1 MIQITDKAKCC
12 GCTACYNICPKK
24 AIKMVEDEEGFLYPK
39 VDTETCIKCGVCD
52 KVCPITQNK
61 NKDCKDMPLKAYVVR
76 NKDEEILTNSASGG
90 FFSAIAKYVLR
101 KGGCVFGAIYNEKM
115 EVVHYGTEREDE
127 LVKFQSSKYVQS
139 ALKDTFIEVGEKLFA
154 GKLVCFSGTP
164 CQVAG
169 LKNWLSKDY
178 DNLITVDLICHGVPS
193 PLLWR
198 EYLKYQ
204 KKKFGS
210 EIVDSNFRNKDYG
223 YHNGTLKLNFKNKK
237 IHHGSSRNDI
247 MMKCFFGE
255 ISSRPS
261 CYQCAFKQAR
271 HISDFTIFDCWHA
284 DKLVETIENDDK
296 GYTNLFINSAEGLE
310 ILSQLKSYLDV
321 YETDAELAIQYDGPM
336 VRKSAVAHPMRD
348 RFLKEISLNGLE
360 NAVKKYIPIFTKDRL
375 IVSTKSM
382 LYQLGLL
389 QIAKNIAKK
398 LHI

>member
-1 MIQITDKAKCC
+1 
-12 GCTACYNICPKK
+12 
-24 AIKMVEDEEGFLYPK
+24 
-39 VDTETCIKCGVCD
+39 
-52 KVCPITQNK
+52 
-61 NKDCKDMPLKAYVVR
+61 
-76 NKDEEILTNSASGG
+76 
-90 FFSAIAKYVLR
+90 
-101 KGGCVFGAIYNEKM
+101 M
-115 EVVHYGTEREDE
+115 EVVHYGTGREDE
-127 LVKFQSSKYVQS
+127 LVKFRSSKYVQS
-139 ALKDTFIEVGEKLFA
+139 ALTDTFIAVGEKLLE

-169 LKNWLSKDY
+169 LKNWLKKDY
-178 DNLITVDLICHGVPS
+178 ENLITVDLICHGVPS

-210 EIVDSNFRNKDYG
+210 EIVGSNFRNKDYG
-223 YHNGTLKLNFKNKK
+223 YQNGTLKLNFKNKK
-237 IHHGSSRNDI
+237 NYHGSSRNDI

-255 ISSRPS
+255 IASRPS

-296 GYTNLFINSAEGLE
+296 GYTNLFINSEEGLK
-310 ILSQLKSYLDV
+310 ILSQMKSYLYI

-336 VRKSAVAHPMRD
+336 VKKSAVTHPMRD
-348 RFLKEISLNGLE
+348 EFLKELSLYGLE
-360 NAVKKYIPIFTKDRL
+360 NAVKKYIPIFTKDRI
-375 IVSTKSM
+375 IVSTKSI

-389 QIAKNIAKK
+389 QTAKNIAKK